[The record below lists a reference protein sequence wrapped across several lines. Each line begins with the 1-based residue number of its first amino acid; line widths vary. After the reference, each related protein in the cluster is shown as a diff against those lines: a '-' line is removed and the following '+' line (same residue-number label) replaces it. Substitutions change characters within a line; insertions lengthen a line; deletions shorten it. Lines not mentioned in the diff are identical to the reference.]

1 MLQKVI
7 LAGCV
12 LMGLPWAVAGASEL
26 TPFIGY
32 RVGGEVHDMAADTRL
47 SVHGGGSYGLIFDW
61 NLDKYSQVEL
71 LFSRQDTQLEN
82 AGSFAGADAF
92 ELNIDHYHLGGA
104 YVWPGQRLRPFVSGT
119 LGATHFDPEDQAFDA
134 ETRFSLGFG
143 GGMKAALTR
152 HLGVRLEARGVSTFL
167 NSGGTLFCG
176 DGACAISAGSSI
188 FRQFEGRAGLIMAF

>member
-1 MLQKVI
+1 MHQKV
-7 LAGCV
+7 L
-12 LMGLPWAVAGASEL
+12 LMGLALMSVSWSPLGATEL

-32 RVGGEVHDMAADTRL
+32 RVGGEFHDMAGDTKL
-47 SVHGGGSYGLIFDW
+47 NLHGGESYGLIFDW

-71 LFSRQDTQLEN
+71 LFSRQDTQLEGT
-82 AGSFAGADAF
+82 GSFEGQEPFA
-92 ELNIDHYHLGGA
+92 LNIDHYHLGGA

-152 HLGVRLEARGVSTFL
+152 HLGVRLEARGISTFL
-167 NSGGTLFCG
+167 NSGGTMFCG
-176 DGACAISAGSSI
+176 NGACAISAGSSI